1 MTQFSSLAA
10 YEHNGKAVSSAEFY
24 AIACDPQRS
33 VAVEACA
40 GAGKTWM
47 LVSRMIR
54 ALLEEEAQH
63 GEIKPHEILAIT
75 FTKKAAGEMR
85 QRLQEWLA
93 EFAFATP
100 EKLELELKIRG
111 LDVRILNL
119 GNAQKIPK
127 NVPQPAYSLP
137 EQLQNLYQK
146 TLSQG
151 RGVQIKTFHGW
162 FASLLRTAPLSVLE
176 GLHLPANYTLL
187 EDDKLAVPSVWRR
200 FFGTLL
206 KDEHAKRDFEALVT
220 AHGKSQALKALDEA
234 LSKRVE
240 FELADQKGLVDA
252 SVPHFAEFFPDFA
265 GCVSPEAA
273 FLNNDA
279 NNDASNDIRRKI
291 FSDAAKILGLA
302 TQKTFSAKGVE
313 LEKAITDNDLAGAI
327 AALLTEKGTP
337 RKFNVALSE
346 NEFVARAQ
354 DLALRFQSAIAQHAA
369 WQHQQCMAKLTRLLI
384 NEFGN
389 LKRQRGWVDMNDVER
404 AALVMLSSSELS
416 GWVQERLDA
425 RVKHLMIDEF
435 QDTSPLQWQALY
447 AWLSGYTGAG
457 GKPPVVF
464 IVGDPKQSIYRFRRA
479 EPQVFIAAKQFV
491 QDGLGG
497 DLLSCDHT
505 RRNAVQVVAA
515 VNTVMLKAQD
525 VQQYSDYRAH
535 STEIAVA
542 GSVVRL
548 PQIER
553 HSQDKAKDKN
563 TEESA
568 ELVWRDS
575 LTEPKEE
582 VEEKM
587 VTLECRQAAQFIQ
600 QLLKSGKKPKEIMV
614 LARKR
619 SRLALMQTELQTL
632 SIASQ
637 QPEKTNLAD
646 APEVQDIVAL
656 LDVLVSPTHDL
667 SLARALKSP
676 LFGLTDDDLVE
687 IALAFKSTKS
697 SIDASSSWQNS
708 GSNSWPNSWSNSW
721 FILLQNSE
729 HLRQEIRWLGVK
741 LTLWKGWIDSLPPHD
756 ALDAIFDD
764 GDVLARYASAAPATR
779 RDAVLANLN
788 ALLRAALDID
798 QARYLTPYAFVRA
811 MKAGFSAANS
821 DGESDMAD
829 VTQTVKSPMTSD
841 DSAIRLLTIHGAK
854 GLEADVV
861 IILDTDA
868 TLTPAASM
876 RVLVDWPGETETP
889 ISFVFLASES
899 RPAPSAAA
907 AFDVEKQ
914 ARLREELNA
923 LYVAMTRAREQ
934 LVISS
939 SQPRNSNADSWWQR
953 MQIVAVPAPAPSKP
967 VRPEPVEGFSTEN
980 NAAIELLVLP
990 SLENNKDASKKA
1002 SNSRVAGEFI
1012 AYDAIENIV
1021 SSEITTVIADADES
1035 LESRLGQAMHRLL
1048 QRTDLTQVDTVA
1060 LEFKL
1065 SSQEAEQAAQ
1075 MAQRIMAGDGAW
1087 AWDEAI
1093 VSWQGNEI
1101 ELTAHGKLLRL
1112 DRLVHRKDTAEWW
1125 VLDYKSESQPQS
1137 KPELVVQMRAYVAA
1151 VQACYVGES
1160 VRAAFLTAA
1169 GTLIEVN

>member
-1 MTQFSSLAA
+1 MTAA
-10 YEHNGKAVSSAEFY
+10 YEHNGKAVSSTQFY

-54 ALLEEEAQH
+54 ALLEEDAQH
-63 GEIKPHEILAIT
+63 GEVKPHEILAIT

-100 EKLELELKIRG
+100 EKLEQELAIRG
-111 LDVRILNL
+111 ITKEHLTRPNLNT
-119 GNAQKIPK
+119 K
-127 NVPQPAYSLP
+127 NGLQPAHSLT

-176 GLHLPANYTLL
+176 GLNLPANYTLL

-252 SVPHFAEFFPDFA
+252 SVPHFSVYFADFA
-265 GCVSPEAA
+265 GCESPEAD
-273 FLNNDA
+273 FL
-279 NNDASNDIRRKI
+279 SSESRRHI
-291 FSDAAKILGLA
+291 LTEAAKVLGAA

-313 LEKAITDNDLAGAI
+313 LEKSITDNDLAGAI
-327 AALLTEKGTP
+327 AALLTDKGLP
-337 RKFNVALSE
+337 RKFNGTLTD

-354 DLALRFQSAIAQHAA
+354 DLALRFQAAIAQHAA
-369 WQHQQCMAKLTRLLI
+369 WLHQQRMARLTRLLI

-447 AWLSGYTGAG
+447 AWLSGYAGAG
-457 GKPPVVF
+457 SKPPVVF

-479 EPQVFIAAKQFV
+479 EPQVFIAAQKFV
-491 QDGLGG
+491 RDGLDG

-505 RRNAVQVVAA
+505 RRNAVQVVEA
-515 VNTVMLKAQD
+515 VNTVMLQAQD
-525 VQQYSDYRAH
+525 VKQYSDYRAH

-542 GSVVRL
+542 GAVVRL

-553 HSQDKAKDKN
+553 PAKEAKEAKDESVN
-563 TEESA
+563 DSA
-568 ELVWRDS
+568 EPLWRDS

-582 VEEKM
+582 IEEKI
-587 VTLECRQAAQFIQ
+587 VTLECRQAAEFIQ
-600 QLLKSGKKPKEIMV
+600 QLLQSGKKPNEIMV

-687 IALAFKSTKS
+687 IALAHKS
-697 SIDASSSWQNS
+697 SKNNNEALAI
-708 GSNSWPNSWSNSW
+708 SW
-721 FILLQNSE
+721 FNLLLNSE
-729 HLRQEIRWLGVK
+729 HLRQEIRRLGAK
-741 LTLWKGWIDSLPPHD
+741 LALWKSWIDSLPPHD
-756 ALDAIFDD
+756 ALDAIFHD
-764 GDVLARYASAAPATR
+764 GDVLGRYASAAPATR
-779 RDAVLANLN
+779 RESILANLN
-788 ALLRAALDID
+788 ALLSAALDID

-811 MKAGFSAANS
+811 MKAGLSAANS

-868 TLTPAASM
+868 EAGKSKSM

-907 AFDVEKQ
+907 AFEVEKQ

-939 SQPRNSNADSWWQR
+939 SQPRNSNTDSWWQR

-967 VRPEPVEGFSTEN
+967 VRPEPVEGFFTEN
-980 NAAIELLVLP
+980 DAAIELLVLP
-990 SLENNKDASKKA
+990 TLGNSKNTSKIA
-1002 SNSRVAGEFI
+1002 SNSPVAFEFI
-1012 AYDAIENIV
+1012 AYDAIESIV
-1021 SSEITTVIADADES
+1021 NSEITTVIVDADES

-1048 QRTDLTQVDTVA
+1048 QRADLTQVDTVA

-1075 MAQRIMAGDGAW
+1075 MAQRIMAGEGAW
-1087 AWDEAI
+1087 VWDDAI

-1101 ELTAHGKLLRL
+1101 ELTAQGKLLRL
-1112 DRLVHRKDTAEWW
+1112 DRLVRRKDTGDWW
-1125 VLDYKSESQPQS
+1125 VLDYKSESQPQL
-1137 KPELVVQMRAYVAA
+1137 KPELLAQMRAYVAA
-1151 VQACYVGES
+1151 VQACYLVEA
-1160 VRAAFLTAA
+1160 VKAAFLTAA
-1169 GTLIEVN
+1169 GKFIEVY